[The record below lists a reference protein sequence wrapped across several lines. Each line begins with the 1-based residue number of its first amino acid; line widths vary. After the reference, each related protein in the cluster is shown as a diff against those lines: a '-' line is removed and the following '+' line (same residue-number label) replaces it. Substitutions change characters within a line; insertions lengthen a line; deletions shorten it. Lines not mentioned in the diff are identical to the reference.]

1 MTERKAHRKPE
12 GSANTIVDVQG
23 VRFGHDPFPVIAGP
37 ASVESESQ
45 VMLAAEIVADRGASL
60 LRGGTF
66 RSQSSPYAYAGMG
79 RSGLALLKKAG
90 QSVGLP
96 ILTEVGEIADAEVA
110 ADHADMLEIGPANM
124 QNFELLRVVGR
135 TGKPVLLN
143 RGPSA
148 TIDEWLWSAE
158 YLLAEGNDQIVMC
171 ERGIRT
177 FEHSTQNTLDIS
189 AVPVVKEKSHLPVIV
204 DPSHA
209 AGHRSLVTP
218 LALAAQGVGADGL
231 AVEVHPSPD
240 EALSD
245 QLQQL
250 DGIGFGALMDAL
262 GISRMRQAVDIVDR
276 EIVRLMAR
284 RRGLSLAIGR
294 VKAVRGMPV
303 QIPDREAELLAIIRD
318 EAALQGLDP
327 SYVERIFKEILAES
341 RAAQWQERQVGPPAL
356 P

>member
-1 MTERKAHRKPE
+1 MTERKTHRRPE
-12 GSANTIVDVQG
+12 GSNTIVHVRD

-45 VMLAAEIVADRGASL
+45 VMAAAEIVAERGASL

-66 RSQSSPYAYAGMG
+66 RSPSSPYAFSGMG
-79 RSGLALLKKAG
+79 RAGLELLEKAG
-90 QSVGLP
+90 RSVGLP
-96 ILTEVGEIADAEVA
+96 ILTEVAEGEDAERA
-110 ADHADMLEIGPANM
+110 ADLADMLEIGPANM
-124 QNFELLRVVGR
+124 QNFELLRTTGR
-135 TGKPVLLN
+135 VGKPVLLN

-158 YLLAEGNDQIVMC
+158 YLLAEGNDQVVMC

-177 FEHSTQNTLDIS
+177 FEQSTQNTLDIS
-189 AVPVVKEKSHLPVIV
+189 AVPVVKERSHLPVIV

-245 QLQQL
+245 PMQQL
-250 DGIGFGALMDAL
+250 DGNGFAALMDAL
-262 GISRMRQAVDIVDR
+262 GISRMRRAVDIVDR
-276 EIVRLMAR
+276 EIVRLFAR
-284 RRGLSLAIGR
+284 RRELSLAIGR
-294 VKAVRGMPV
+294 VKAARGMPV
-303 QIPDREAELLAIIRD
+303 QIPEREDELLAVIRE
-318 EAALQGLDP
+318 EALLQGLDP
-327 SYVERIFKEILAES
+327 GYAEKVFKEILADS
-341 RAAQWQERQVGPPAL
+341 RAAQWRDREGRPQL

>member
-1 MTERKAHRKPE
+1 MTDRKAHRRPE
-12 GSANTIVDVQG
+12 GANTIVDVKG

-45 VMLAAEIVADRGASL
+45 VMVAAEIVADRGASL

-66 RSQSSPYAYAGMG
+66 RSPSSPYAFAGMG
-79 RSGLALLKKAG
+79 RMGLALLEKAG
-90 QSVGLP
+90 ESVGLP
-96 ILTEVGEIADAEVA
+96 TITEVAEDTDAEVA
-110 ADHADMLEIGPANM
+110 ANHADMLEIGPANM
-124 QNFELLRVVGR
+124 QNFELLRFVGR
-135 TGKPVLLN
+135 AGKPVLLN

-158 YLLAEGNDQIVMC
+158 YVLAEGNDQVVMC

-177 FEHSTQNTLDIS
+177 FEQSTQNTLDIS

-245 QLQQL
+245 RLQQL
-250 DGIGFGALMDAL
+250 DGAGFGALMDAL
-262 GISRMRQAVDIVDR
+262 GISRMRHAVDIVDR
-276 EIVRLMAR
+276 EIVRLFAR
-284 RRGLSLAIGR
+284 RRQLSLAIGR
-294 VKAVRGMPV
+294 VKAARGMPV
-303 QIPDREAELLAIIRD
+303 QIPDREEELLAVIRE
-318 EAALQGLDP
+318 EAVLQGLDP
-327 SYVERIFKEILAES
+327 AYVERVFKDILTES
-341 RAAQWQERQVGPPAL
+341 RAAQWKERESL
-356 P
+356 PRLP

>member
-1 MTERKAHRKPE
+1 
-12 GSANTIVDVQG
+12 
-23 VRFGHDPFPVIAGP
+23 
-37 ASVESESQ
+37 
-45 VMLAAEIVADRGASL
+45 ML
-60 LRGGTF
+60 
-66 RSQSSPYAYAGMG
+66 
-79 RSGLALLKKAG
+79 
-90 QSVGLP
+90 
-96 ILTEVGEIADAEVA
+96 
-110 ADHADMLEIGPANM
+110 
-124 QNFELLRVVGR
+124 
-135 TGKPVLLN
+135 
-143 RGPSA
+143 
-148 TIDEWLWSAE
+148 
-158 YLLAEGNDQIVMC
+158 C

-189 AVPVVKEKSHLPVIV
+189 AVPVVKERSHLPVIV

-231 AVEVHPSPD
+231 AVEVHPTPD

-276 EIVRLMAR
+276 EIVRLFAR

-294 VKAVRGMPV
+294 VMAVRGMPV
-303 QIPDREAELLAIIRD
+303 QIPDREEELLAVIRE
-318 EAALQGLDP
+318 EALLQGLDP
-327 SYVERIFKEILAES
+327 AYMERIFKEILAES
-341 RAAQWQERQVGPPAL
+341 RAAQWEERKGLPAL

>member
-1 MTERKAHRKPE
+1 MTDRKAHRRPE
-12 GSANTIVDVQG
+12 GSNTVVEVGG

-37 ASVESESQ
+37 ASIESEGQ
-45 VMLAAEIVADRGASL
+45 LMDAAQIVAERGASI

-66 RSQSSPYAYAGMG
+66 RSPSSPYTFSGMG
-79 RSGLALLKKAG
+79 RSGLALLEEAG
-90 QSVGLP
+90 ASVGLP
-96 ILTEVGEIADAEVA
+96 TITEVAEGGDADLA
-110 ADHADMLEIGPANM
+110 AGHTDMLEIGPANM
-124 QNFELLRVVGR
+124 QNFELLRDVGR
-135 TGKPVLLN
+135 TGMPVLLN

-158 YLLAEGNDQIVMC
+158 YLLAEGNDRIVMC

-177 FEHSTQNTLDIS
+177 FEQSTQNTLDIS
-189 AVPVVKEKSHLPVIV
+189 AVPVVKDQSHLPVIV

-209 AGHRSLVTP
+209 AGNRSLVTP

-250 DGIGFGALMDAL
+250 DAHGFAALMDAL

-276 EIVRLMAR
+276 EIVRLFAR
-284 RRGLSLAIGR
+284 RRELSLAIGR
-294 VKAVRGMPV
+294 VKAARGMPV
-303 QIPDREAELLAIIRD
+303 QIPEREDELLAIIRE
-318 EAALQGLDP
+318 EAVLQKLDP
-327 SYVERIFKEILAES
+327 EYVERIFKEILAES
-341 RAAQWQERQVGPPAL
+341 RAAQWRDREGPPQL
-356 P
+356 G

>member
-1 MTERKAHRKPE
+1 MTERKAHRKAE
-12 GSANTIVDVQG
+12 GSTNTIVDVRG

-45 VMLAAEIVADRGASL
+45 VMEAAEIVADRGASL

-79 RSGLALLKKAG
+79 SAGLALLKKAG
-90 QSVGLP
+90 ESVDLP
-96 ILTEVGEIADAEVA
+96 ILTEVGEIADAELA
-110 ADHADMLEIGPANM
+110 ADHADMLEIGPSNM
-124 QNFELLRVVGR
+124 QNFELLRAVGR
-135 TGKPVLLN
+135 AGKPVLLN

-158 YLLAEGNDQIVMC
+158 YLLAEGNDKVVMC

-189 AVPVVKEKSHLPVIV
+189 AVPVVKERSHLPVIV

-262 GISRMRQAVDIVDR
+262 GISRMRQAVDMVDR
-276 EIVRLMAR
+276 EIVRLFAR

-294 VKAVRGMPV
+294 VKANRGMPV
-303 QIPDREAELLAIIRD
+303 QIPDREEELLTVIRE
-318 EAALQGLDP
+318 EAVLQGLDP
-327 SYVERIFKEILAES
+327 AYMERIFKEILAES
-341 RAAQWQERQVGPPAL
+341 RKAQWEERRGRPVL

>member
-1 MTERKAHRKPE
+1 MTERKAHRKAV
-12 GSANTIVDVQG
+12 GSINTIVNVCG

-79 RSGLALLKKAG
+79 RAGLALLEKAG
-90 QSVGLP
+90 KAVGLP
-96 ILTEVGEIADAEVA
+96 ILTEVGEIADAELA
-110 ADHADMLEIGPANM
+110 AGQADMLEIGPANM
-124 QNFELLRVVGR
+124 QNFELLRAVGR
-135 TGKPVLLN
+135 SGLPVLLN

-231 AVEVHPSPD
+231 AVEVHPAPD
-240 EALSD
+240 DALSD

-276 EIVRLMAR
+276 EIVRLFAR

-303 QIPDREAELLAIIRD
+303 QIPDREEELMAVIRE
-318 EAALQGLDP
+318 EALLQGLDP
-327 SYVERIFKEILAES
+327 AYMERIFKEILAES
-341 RAAQWQERQVGPPAL
+341 RAAQWEERKGRPAL

>member
-1 MTERKAHRKPE
+1 MTERKAHRRPE
-12 GSANTIVDVQG
+12 GSNTVVDVGG

-37 ASVESESQ
+37 ASVESETQ
-45 VMLAAEIVADRGASL
+45 MMKAAEIVADRGASL

-66 RSQSSPYAYAGMG
+66 RSPSSPYAFSGMG
-79 RSGLALLKKAG
+79 RAGLALLEKAG
-90 QSVGLP
+90 ESVGLP
-96 ILTEVGEIADAEVA
+96 TLTEVGEDADAELA

-124 QNFELLRVVGR
+124 QNFELLRAAGR
-135 TGKPVLLN
+135 TEKPVLLN

-158 YLLAEGNDQIVMC
+158 YLLAEGNDRVVMC

-177 FEHSTQNTLDIS
+177 FEQSTQNTLDIS

-209 AGHRSLVTP
+209 AGHRSLVMP

-250 DGIGFGALMDAL
+250 DGNGFAALMDAL
-262 GISRMRQAVDIVDR
+262 GISRMRRAVDIVDR
-276 EIVRLMAR
+276 EIVRLFGR
-284 RRGLSLAIGR
+284 RRSLSLAIGR
-294 VKAVRGMPV
+294 VKAARGMPV
-303 QIPDREAELLAIIRD
+303 QIPEREDELLAVIRE
-318 EAALQGLDP
+318 EAVLQGLDP
-327 SYVERIFKEILAES
+327 AYVERVFKDILADS
-341 RAAQWQERQVGPPAL
+341 RAAQWREREGL
-356 P
+356 PKLG

>member
-1 MTERKAHRKPE
+1 MTDRKAHRTPE
-12 GSANTIVDVQG
+12 GSNTIVDVRG

-45 VMLAAEIVADRGASL
+45 VMLAAEIVAERGASV

-66 RSQSSPYAYAGMG
+66 RSQSSPYAYSGMG
-79 RSGLALLKKAG
+79 HAGLALLEKAG
-90 QSVGLP
+90 ESVGLP
-96 ILTEVGEIADAEVA
+96 TLTEVNETADAELA
-110 ADHADMLEIGPANM
+110 ASHADMLEIGPANM
-124 QNFELLRVVGR
+124 QNFELLKAVGR
-135 TGKPVLLN
+135 AGRPVLLN

-209 AGHRSLVTP
+209 AGHRSLVMP

-231 AVEVHPSPD
+231 AVEVHPAPD

-245 QLQQL
+245 KLQQL
-250 DGIGFGALMDAL
+250 DGEGFGALMDAL
-262 GISRMRQAVDIVDR
+262 GVSRMRQAVDIVDR
-276 EIVRLMAR
+276 EIVRLFAR

-294 VKAVRGMPV
+294 VKAARGMPV
-303 QIPDREAELLAIIRD
+303 QSPDREEELLAVIRE
-318 EAALQGLDP
+318 EATMQGLDP
-327 SYVERIFKEILAES
+327 AFLERVFREILADS
-341 RAAQWQERQVGPPAL
+341 RAAQWRERKGRPAL

>member
-1 MTERKAHRKPE
+1 
-12 GSANTIVDVQG
+12 
-23 VRFGHDPFPVIAGP
+23 
-37 ASVESESQ
+37 
-45 VMLAAEIVADRGASL
+45 
-60 LRGGTF
+60 
-66 RSQSSPYAYAGMG
+66 
-79 RSGLALLKKAG
+79 
-90 QSVGLP
+90 
-96 ILTEVGEIADAEVA
+96 
-110 ADHADMLEIGPANM
+110 
-124 QNFELLRVVGR
+124 
-135 TGKPVLLN
+135 
-143 RGPSA
+143 
-148 TIDEWLWSAE
+148 
-158 YLLAEGNDQIVMC
+158 MC

-250 DGIGFGALMDAL
+250 DGVGFGALMDAL

-276 EIVRLMAR
+276 EIVRLFGR

-303 QIPDREAELLAIIRD
+303 QIPDREEELLAVIRD
-318 EAALQGLDP
+318 EAVLQGLDP
-327 SYVERIFKEILAES
+327 AYVEGVFKEILADS
-341 RAAQWQERQVGPPAL
+341 RAAQWRERKGRPAL